1 MSEVLLDSLYNC
13 LLRKVRSM
21 KIQSFK
27 FSNNKENWHIEEVK
41 FEDLNLLVGGSGVG
55 KTRILKALDLICDVA
70 KGRNR
75 NLDDLEWSI
84 NFSHLGQNYRWELKS
99 SSIKKEEIF
108 LNVNESEQTEIV
120 YEKLVQYDDDSELE
134 ILLRTIS
141 NSKFNNE
148 KLPKLKRTESAIT
161 LLSEEDL
168 IIPVGEAFGQLIFNF
183 ETAQSR
189 KYILT
194 VEFDNIFTVFFNS
207 MEEFFNKNINI
218 LKPSNK
224 RFYIQHSTG
233 NTPLIKA
240 FYLQK
245 FSPEIFN
252 EIKELYIDVFPEVK
266 DVRVSSERNSD
277 VDFLL
282 SFEIQENGLEDWI
295 PQERISS
302 GMFRTLIFLIE
313 VITAPE
319 ESVILIDE
327 FENSLGINCMA
338 ELTDFILD
346 KSSDVQ
352 FILTSHHPYII
363 NNIPWD
369 TWQIVSK
376 SGNKVRVRKS
386 LNIPE
391 LNTASSL
398 DKFTQLVNLLDSEEV
413 SE

>member
-1 MSEVLLDSLYNC
+1 
-13 LLRKVRSM
+13 M

-27 FSNNKENWHIEEVK
+27 FSNHKENWHIEEVK
-41 FEDLNLLVGGSGVG
+41 FEELNLLVGGSGVG
-55 KTRILKALDLICDVA
+55 KTRILKALELIRDVA
-70 KGRNR
+70 LSSNR
-75 NLDDLEWSI
+75 NLDNLEWSI
-84 NFSHLGQNYRWELKS
+84 NFSHLGKNYRWKLKS
-99 SSIKKEEIF
+99 SSIKNEEIL

-120 YEKLVQYDDDSELE
+120 YEKLVRYDDDSELE
-134 ILLRTIS
+134 ILLRNDS
-141 NSKFNNE
+141 DSKFNNE

-168 IIPVGEAFGQLIFNF
+168 IIPVRQAFKQLIFNF
-183 ETAQSR
+183 ETSQRVMFRIDSDTITTTENFLDA
-189 KYILT
+189 I
-194 VEFDNIFTVFFNS
+194 
-207 MEEFFNKNINI
+207 
-218 LKPSNK
+218 
-224 RFYIQHSTG
+224 
-233 NTPLIKA
+233 NTPSFFKYVFASVPAIIKA

-245 FSPEIFN
+245 FFPDVFN
-252 EIKELYIDVFPEVK
+252 EIKEYYIDIFSEVNN
-266 DVRVSSERNSD
+266 VRVSSERNLD
-277 VDFLL
+277 GDFML
-282 SFEIQENGLEDWI
+282 SFEIQENSLEDWI
-295 PQERISS
+295 PQKRISS
-302 GMFRTLIFLIE
+302 GMFRTLIFLVE

-346 KSSDVQ
+346 KSPNVQ

-376 SGNKVRVRKS
+376 FGNKVRVRKS

-398 DKFTQLVNLLDSEEV
+398 DKFTQLVNLLNWEEF
-413 SE
+413 SA

>member
-1 MSEVLLDSLYNC
+1 
-13 LLRKVRSM
+13 M

-55 KTRILKALDLICDVA
+55 KTRILKALNLICDIA

-99 SSIKKEEIF
+99 SSIKNEEIL

-120 YEKLVQYDDDSELE
+120 YEKLVRYDDDDSELE
-134 ILLRTIS
+134 ILLRNDS
-141 NSKFNNE
+141 DSKFN
-148 KLPKLKRTESAIT
+148 KKDLPKLKRTESAIT

-168 IIPVGEAFGQLIFNF
+168 IIPVGEAFNRFIFNF
-183 ETAQSR
+183 QIPQE
-189 KYILT
+189 LM
-194 VEFDNIFTVFFNS
+194 FNNRNNDPNRIELS
-207 MEEFFNKNINI
+207 HEISI
-218 LKPSNK
+218 SN
-224 RFYIQHSTG
+224 FQEYFAG
-233 NTPLIKA
+233 TPPAIKA

-245 FSPEIFN
+245 FFPDVFN
-252 EIKELYIDVFPEVK
+252 EIKEYYIDIFSELK
-266 DVRVSSERNSD
+266 DVRVSSKRDSD
-277 VDFLL
+277 GDFLL
-282 SFEIQENGLEDWI
+282 FFEIQENGLEDWI
-295 PQERISS
+295 PQQRISS

-313 VITAPE
+313 VISAPK

-338 ELTDFILD
+338 ELTDFLLD
-346 KSSDVQ
+346 KSPDVQ

-363 NNIPWD
+363 NNIPWK

-376 SGNKVRVRKS
+376 SGNKVRVKKAS
-386 LNIPE
+386 DIPA
-391 LNTASSL
+391 LDTASSL
-398 DKFTQLVNLLDSEEV
+398 DKFTQLINLLDSEEF
-413 SE
+413 SA

>member
-1 MSEVLLDSLYNC
+1 
-13 LLRKVRSM
+13 M

-55 KTRILKALDLICDVA
+55 KTRILKALNLICDIA

-99 SSIKKEEIF
+99 SSIKNEEIL

-120 YEKLVQYDDDSELE
+120 YEKLVRYDDDDSELE
-134 ILLRTIS
+134 ILLRNDS
-141 NSKFNNE
+141 DSKFN
-148 KLPKLKRTESAIT
+148 KKDLPKLKRTESAIT

-168 IIPVGEAFGQLIFNF
+168 IIPVGEAFNRFIFNF
-183 ETAQSR
+183 QIPQE
-189 KYILT
+189 LM
-194 VEFDNIFTVFFNS
+194 FNNRNNDPNRIELS
-207 MEEFFNKNINI
+207 HEISI
-218 LKPSNK
+218 SN
-224 RFYIQHSTG
+224 FQEYFAG
-233 NTPLIKA
+233 TPPAIKA

-245 FSPEIFN
+245 FFPDVFN
-252 EIKELYIDVFPEVK
+252 EIKEYYIDIFSELK
-266 DVRVSSERNSD
+266 DVRVSSKRDSD
-277 VDFLL
+277 GDFLL
-282 SFEIQENGLEDWI
+282 FFEIQENGLEDWI
-295 PQERISS
+295 PQQRISS

-313 VITAPE
+313 VISAPK

-338 ELTDFILD
+338 ELTDFLLD
-346 KSSDVQ
+346 KSPDVQ

-363 NNIPWD
+363 NNIPWK

-376 SGNKVRVRKS
+376 SGNKVKVRKAS
-386 LNIPE
+386 DIPA
-391 LNTASSL
+391 LDTASSL
-398 DKFTQLVNLLDSEEV
+398 DKFTQLINLLDSEEF
-413 SE
+413 SA

>member
-1 MSEVLLDSLYNC
+1 

-55 KTRILKALDLICDVA
+55 KTRILKALNLICDIA

-99 SSIKKEEIF
+99 SSIKNEEIF
-108 LNVNESEQTEIV
+108 INLNESEQTEIV
-120 YEKLVQYDDDSELE
+120 YEKLVRYDDDSEIE
-134 ILLRTIS
+134 ILLRS
-141 NSKFNNE
+141 GLDSKFNNE

-168 IIPVGEAFGQLIFNF
+168 IIPVRQAFKQLIFNF
-183 ETAQSR
+183 ETRQKWMIGLGYDPA
-189 KYILT
+189 K
-194 VEFDNIFTVFFNS
+194 
-207 MEEFFNKNINI
+207 MELLDEIKLNAYDFQEYFAGDPPV
-218 LKPSNK
+218 L
-224 RFYIQHSTG
+224 
-233 NTPLIKA
+233 KA
-240 FYLQK
+240 FCLQK
-245 FSPEIFN
+245 FFPHLFN
-252 EIKELYIDVFPEVK
+252 EIKEYYIDIFPELK
-266 DVRVSSERNSD
+266 DVRVSSKRDSD
-277 VDFLL
+277 GDFLL
-282 SFEIQENGLEDWI
+282 FFEIQENGLEDWI
-295 PQERISS
+295 PQQRISS

-313 VITAPE
+313 VISAPK

-338 ELTDFILD
+338 ELTDFLLD
-346 KSSDVQ
+346 KSPDVQ

-363 NNIPWD
+363 NNIPWK

-376 SGNKVRVRKS
+376 SGNKVRVKKAS
-386 LNIPE
+386 DIPA
-391 LNTASSL
+391 LDTASSL
-398 DKFTQLVNLLDSEEV
+398 DKFTQLINLLDSEEF
-413 SE
+413 SA

>member
-27 FSNNKENWHIEEVK
+27 FSNHKENWHIEEVK

-55 KTRILKALDLICDVA
+55 KTRILKALELICDTA
-70 KGRNR
+70 KGVNH

-99 SSIKKEEIF
+99 SSIKNKEMFRYISQF
-108 LNVNESEQTEIV
+108 DKTEIV
-120 YEKLVQYDDDSELE
+120 YEKLVQYNDDSETE
-134 ILLRTIS
+134 IFLLSPS
-141 NSKFNNE
+141 NSKLNN
-148 KLPKLKRTESAIT
+148 KDLPKFKRTESAIAI
-161 LLSEEDL
+161 LLEENL
-168 IIPVGEAFGQLIFNF
+168 IVPVGEAFERLIFNF
-183 ETAQSR
+183 ETAQNYTFMVDANDRPPMVLPKDFS
-189 KYILT
+189 
-194 VEFDNIFTVFFNS
+194 
-207 MEEFFNKNINI
+207 
-218 LKPSNK
+218 K
-224 RFYIQHSTG
+224 RFDKTQYSTR
-233 NTPLIKA
+233 NPPVLKA
-240 FYLQK
+240 FCLQK
-245 FSPEIFN
+245 FFPHLFN
-252 EIKELYIDVFPEVK
+252 EIKEYYINIFPEVK
-266 DVRVSSERNSD
+266 DVRVGSKRNSD
-277 VDFLL
+277 GDARLF
-282 SFEIQENGLEDWI
+282 FEIQENGVEDWI
-295 PQERISS
+295 PQEQISS
-302 GMFRTLIFLIE
+302 GMFRTLIFLVE
-313 VITAPE
+313 VIAAPE

-346 KSSDVQ
+346 KSSDIQ

-369 TWQIVSK
+369 NWQIVSK

>member
-1 MSEVLLDSLYNC
+1 
-13 LLRKVRSM
+13 M

-41 FEDLNLLVGGSGVG
+41 FESLNLLVGGSGVG
-55 KTRILKALDLICDVA
+55 KTRILKALDLICNVA
-70 KGRNR
+70 KGRTR
-75 NLDDLEWSI
+75 NLDDLGWSI

-99 SSIKKEEIF
+99 SSTKKEEIS
-108 LNVNESEQTEIV
+108 LNVNESKQTEIV
-120 YEKLVQYDDDSELE
+120 YEKLVRYDDDSELE
-134 ILLRTIS
+134 ILFRNDS
-141 NSKFNNE
+141 DSKFNNE

-168 IIPVGEAFGQLIFNF
+168 IIPVRKAFEKLIFNF
-183 ETAQSR
+183 ETRQRVMFKIASD
-189 KYILT
+189 ILT
-194 VEFDNIFTVFFNS
+194 TFLDEVI
-207 MEEFFNKNINI
+207 
-218 LKPSNK
+218 
-224 RFYIQHSTG
+224 
-233 NTPLIKA
+233 NTPSLFKNAFASFPAIIPAIIKA
-240 FYLQK
+240 FYLQE
-245 FSPEIFN
+245 FFPDVFN
-252 EIKELYIDVFPEVK
+252 EIKERYIDVFPEVK
-266 DVRVSSERNSD
+266 DVRVRGERNSD
-277 VDFLL
+277 GNFMLF
-282 SFEIQENGLEDWI
+282 FEIQENGLEDWI

-302 GMFRTLIFLIE
+302 GMFRTLIFLVE

-346 KSSDVQ
+346 KSPEIQ

-398 DKFTQLVNLLDSEEV
+398 DKFTQLVNLLDREEV

>member
-1 MSEVLLDSLYNC
+1 
-13 LLRKVRSM
+13 M

-55 KTRILKALDLICDVA
+55 KTRILKALNLICDIA

-99 SSIKKEEIF
+99 SSIKNEEIF
-108 LNVNESEQTEIV
+108 INLNESEQTEIV
-120 YEKLVQYDDDSELE
+120 YEKLVRYDDDSEIE
-134 ILLRTIS
+134 ILLRS
-141 NSKFNNE
+141 GLDSKFNNE

-168 IIPVGEAFGQLIFNF
+168 IIPVRQAFKQLIFNF
-183 ETAQSR
+183 ETHQKWMIGVGYDPA
-189 KYILT
+189 K
-194 VEFDNIFTVFFNS
+194 
-207 MEEFFNKNINI
+207 MELLDEIKLNAYDFQEYFAGDPPV
-218 LKPSNK
+218 L
-224 RFYIQHSTG
+224 
-233 NTPLIKA
+233 KA

-245 FSPEIFN
+245 FFPDVFN
-252 EIKELYIDVFPEVK
+252 EIKEYYIDIFPELK
-266 DVRVSSERNSD
+266 DVRVSSKRDSD
-277 VDFLL
+277 GDFLL
-282 SFEIQENGLEDWI
+282 FFEIQENGLEDWI
-295 PQERISS
+295 PQQRISS
-302 GMFRTLIFLIE
+302 GMFRTLICLIE

-346 KSSDVQ
+346 KSSDIQ

-363 NNIPWD
+363 NNIPWK

-376 SGNKVRVRKS
+376 SGNKVKVRKAS
-386 LNIPE
+386 DIPA
-391 LNTASSL
+391 LDTASSL
-398 DKFTQLVNLLDSEEV
+398 DKFTQLINLLDSEEF
-413 SE
+413 SA

>member
-1 MSEVLLDSLYNC
+1 MSEILLDSLYNY
-13 LLRKVRSM
+13 LLKKVRNM

-27 FSNNKENWHIEEVK
+27 FSNNKENWHIQEVK
-41 FEDLNLLVGGSGVG
+41 FENLNLLVGGSGVG
-55 KTRILKALDLICDVA
+55 KTRILKALNLICDTA
-70 KGRNR
+70 KGVNR

-99 SSIKKEEIF
+99 SSTKKEEIS
-108 LNVNESEQTEIV
+108 LNVNESKQTEIV
-120 YEKLVQYDDDSELE
+120 YEKVRYDDDSELE
-134 ILLRTIS
+134 ILIRTIS
-141 NSKFNNE
+141 DSKFNN
-148 KLPKLKRTESAIT
+148 KDLPKLKRTESAIT
-161 LLSEEDL
+161 LFSEEDL
-168 IIPVGEAFGQLIFNF
+168 IIPVDQAFKQLIFNF
-183 ETAQSR
+183 ETSQRVMFRIDSD
-189 KYILT
+189 ILT
-194 VEFDNIFTVFFNS
+194 TYLDEEAINPPSLFKYVFADVPA
-207 MEEFFNKNINI
+207 I
-218 LKPSNK
+218 
-224 RFYIQHSTG
+224 
-233 NTPLIKA
+233 IKA

-245 FSPEIFN
+245 FLPDDFN
-252 EIKELYIDVFPEVK
+252 EIKEYYIDVFSEVN
-266 DVRVSSERNSD
+266 DVRVSSERTSD
-277 VDFLL
+277 GDFRLFL
-282 SFEIQENGLEDWI
+282 EIKENGVEDWI

-346 KSSDVQ
+346 KSSDIQ

>member
-1 MSEVLLDSLYNC
+1 
-13 LLRKVRSM
+13 M

-27 FSNNKENWHIEEVK
+27 FSNNKQNWHIEEVK
-41 FEDLNLLVGGSGVG
+41 FENLNLLVGGSGVG

-99 SSIKKEEIF
+99 SSLKDEEII

-120 YEKLVQYDDDSELE
+120 YEKLVRYDDDYELE
-134 ILLRTIS
+134 IVLRNDS
-141 NSKFNNE
+141 DSKFNN
-148 KLPKLKRTESAIT
+148 KDLPKFKRTESAIT

-168 IIPVGEAFGQLIFNF
+168 IIPVVEAFGRLIFNF
-183 ETAQSR
+183 ETAQSQ
-189 KYILT
+189 KY
-194 VEFDNIFTVFFNS
+194 IFTVDADHRLTTVFNKL
-207 MEEFFNKNINI
+207 EELYNKNI
-218 LKPSNK
+218 LK
-224 RFYIQHSTG
+224 RFNKKLFVQYYTG
-233 NTPLIKA
+233 TPSVIKA

-245 FSPEIFN
+245 FFPEIFN

-266 DVRVSSERNSD
+266 DVRVSRERNPD

-282 SFEIQENGLEDWI
+282 VFEIQENGLENWI
-295 PQERISS
+295 PQQQISS
-302 GMFRTLIFLIE
+302 GMFRTLIFLVE
-313 VITAPE
+313 VTAAPE

-327 FENSLGINCMA
+327 FENSLGINCMS

-346 KSSDVQ
+346 KSPDVQ

-363 NNIPWD
+363 NNIPWE

-376 SGNKVRVRKS
+376 YGNKVRVRKS